1 MSSTA
6 TRSAVRVAAQTL
18 RAHPLRTF
26 LSTIGVVMGVASL
39 VAVLAIGDGI
49 ERYVREQVG
58 RHTDV
63 QILVVDARTED
74 VVDGMRIPRQ
84 EVAHFSLAT
93 ADSLA
98 SVLAPEAGVSVT
110 VPGTGLL
117 PPGPDGRPRPALV
130 SAATPLFAEWSEPV
144 FLAGRFYSE
153 AETRD
158 GAPVAVITDGLAELA
173 LPGLTPAATLGRTV
187 QLSGTE
193 FRVIGVLKSKGEDQP
208 KKVMAFVPITV
219 ADRAMVPSPAPRTPS
234 LLVRAATI
242 EGVDSV
248 RARMT
253 AWLVPRFGE
262 AGGSYAVQA
271 GAAEQLRQ
279 AKQGILLFKL
289 MMGAFAGI
297 TLLVG
302 GIGIMNVLLA
312 AVLER
317 TREIGIRKAMG
328 ARRRDI
334 LIQFLSESV
343 VISGAGASLGIALGL
358 GTAFLVSAMMRS
370 FAESPVQAAFSWPSV
385 LTAALIAVAIGLA
398 FGLYPALRAARLS
411 PVDAMRTE

>member
-1 MSSTA
+1 
-6 TRSAVRVAAQTL
+6 
-18 RAHPLRTF
+18 
-26 LSTIGVVMGVASL
+26 
-39 VAVLAIGDGI
+39 
-49 ERYVREQVG
+49 
-58 RHTDV
+58 
-63 QILVVDARTED
+63 
-74 VVDGMRIPRQ
+74 
-84 EVAHFSLAT
+84 
-93 ADSLA
+93 
-98 SVLAPEAGVSVT
+98 VSVT
-110 VPGTGLL
+110 LAGTGLL
-117 PPGPDGRPRPALV
+117 PPGPEGKARPALV
-130 SAATPLFAEWSEPV
+130 SAATPLFGEWSEPI

-153 AETRD
+153 EEMRD
-158 GAPVAVITDGLAELA
+158 GALVVLITDGLAELA
-173 LPGLTPAATLGRTV
+173 LPGLAPAAMLDRTV
-187 QLSGTE
+187 ELGGTP
-193 FRVIGVLKSKGEDQP
+193 FRVIGVLASKGEGEP
-208 KKVMAFVPITV
+208 KKVMALVPITV
-219 ADRAMVPSPAPRTPS
+219 ADRAMVPSPAPRAPS

-253 AWLVPRFGE
+253 AWLAPRFGA

-271 GAAEQLRQ
+271 GAAEQLRE
-279 AKQGILLFKL
+279 AKQGILLFKI

-370 FAESPVQAAFSWPSV
+370 FAASPVQAAFSWPSV
-385 LTAALIAVAIGLA
+385 LTAALIAVAIGLV